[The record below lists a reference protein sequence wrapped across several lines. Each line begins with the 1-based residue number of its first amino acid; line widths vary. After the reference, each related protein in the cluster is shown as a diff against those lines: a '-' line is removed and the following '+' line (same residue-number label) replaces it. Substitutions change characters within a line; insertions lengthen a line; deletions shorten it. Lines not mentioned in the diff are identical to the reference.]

1 MDWTRI
7 CHACM
12 HACTCGLAFDRGRC
26 PLRLRN
32 GSCPRR
38 RAEHSRLIRH
48 VTRATHTPPGWDR
61 PACGRVVVGAHQ
73 RSTTPSSATNSE
85 LPVLMQTERLRGSS
99 GRRARTHGSAGG
111 NSFPRQDRRGLLEP
125 KLCGAGA
132 AINHAPALLSSTN
145 NFTPSIASCQVH
157 SRPFCSIASCTSADR
172 SCQCHPGEHYYCI
185 RTAVDRNTAT
195 TGANRTGRP
204 LCDVT
209 CKSTVRPANA
219 TSLTVHGFTATFFF
233 ELSSRDKAK
242 ADATKVKRPCN
253 MGTPPGLPRPA

>member
-1 MDWTRI
+1 MR
-7 CHACM
+7 ACM
-12 HACTCGLAFDRGRC
+12 SAHVAWRSIEVAVRCACRVGAAQG
-26 PLRLRN
+26 
-32 GSCPRR
+32 PRR
-38 RAEHSRLIRH
+38 RAEQILIRH

-209 CKSTVRPANA
+209 CKSTVRRR
-219 TSLTVHGFTATFFF
+219 TEHVRGFTATATFSS
-233 ELSSRDKAK
+233 LSSL
-242 ADATKVKRPCN
+242 KR
-253 MGTPPGLPRPA
+253 